1 MAIPY
6 TTAEADELGTHVH
19 RKDGNTW
26 RYVEDVY
33 KHVGAD
39 GWKDVKEVWYKS
51 GGTWRLVHEGE
62 HFLFKTTLSTNAEN
76 QWSLSTYITGQGYTG
91 NKIKGVVVV
100 NNAQQRVNLNNYQ
113 NGSRILLVV
122 NSGKK
127 ISGRGGNGGNA
138 SGGNGQNGQRALYSG
153 GTPFKL
159 NNAGVIAGGGGGGGA
174 GNHGQ
179 CSYQT
184 TQYVSCM
191 KGQQCAQQQTQYSQ
205 SGGGGGGGGA
215 GFPGGSGGTCPN
227 TNPQGG
233 NGSGGSQTAGGGPGS
248 AGGCGGATGGGKGGN
263 LGQDGQ
269 NSGGNGGTKGWGIQ
283 GVNHKYGTYGSG
295 DGDIRGGT
303 TNT

>member
-62 HFLFKTTLSTNAEN
+62 HFLFKTTLSTNSES
-76 QWSLSTYITGQGYTG
+76 QWSLSSYITGQGYSG
-91 NKIKGVVVV
+91 NKIKGVVVI
-100 NNAQQRVNLNNYQ
+100 NNKQQRVNLNNYQ

-122 NSGKK
+122 NNGKK

-138 SGGNGQNGQRALYSG
+138 SGQNGQAGQRALYSG

-159 NNAGVIAGGGGGGGA
+159 NNAGVITGGGGGGGA

-191 KGQQCAQQQTQYSQ
+191 KGQQLS
-205 SGGGGGGGGA
+205 
-215 GFPGGSGGTCPN
+215 
-227 TNPQGG
+227 
-233 NGSGGSQTAGGGPGS
+233 
-248 AGGCGGATGGGKGGN
+248 
-263 LGQDGQ
+263 L
-269 NSGGNGGTKGWGIQ
+269 I
-283 GVNHKYGTYGSG
+283 H
-295 DGDIRGGT
+295 I
-303 TNT
+303 

>member
-6 TTAEADELGTHVH
+6 TQAEADELGVH
-19 RKDGNTW
+19 TSKKDGGNW
-26 RYVEDVY
+26 RYVEDIY
-33 KHVGAD
+33 KKD
-39 GWKDVKEVWYKS
+39 GGTWRTAKEVWYKS

-62 HFLFKTTLSTNAEN
+62 HFLFKTTLSTNSESE
-76 QWSLSTYITGQGYTG
+76 WSLSSYITGQGYSG
-91 NKIKGVVVV
+91 NKIKGVVVI
-100 NNAQQRVNLNNYQ
+100 NNKQQRVNLNNYQ
-113 NGSRILLVV
+113 NTSRILLVV
-122 NSGKK
+122 NNGKK
-127 ISGRGGNGGNA
+127 ISGRGGKGGNA
-138 SGGNGQNGQRALYSG
+138 SGQNGQNGQRALYSG

-215 GFPGGSGGTCPN
+215 GYPGGSGGTCPN

-233 NGSGGSQTAGGGPGS
+233 NGSGGSETSGGGPGS
-248 AGGCGGATGGGKGGN
+248 
-263 LGQDGQ
+263 
-269 NSGGNGGTKGWGIQ
+269 
-283 GVNHKYGTYGSG
+283 
-295 DGDIRGGT
+295 
-303 TNT
+303 

>member
-6 TTAEADELGTHVH
+6 TQAEADELGVH
-19 RKDGNTW
+19 TSKKDGGSW
-26 RYVEDVY
+26 RYVEDIY
-33 KHVGAD
+33 KKD
-39 GWKDVKEVWYKS
+39 GGTWRDIKEVWYKS

-62 HFLFKTTLSTNAEN
+62 HFLFKTTLSTNSES
-76 QWSLSTYITGQGYTG
+76 QWSLSTYITGQGYSG
-91 NKIKGVVVV
+91 NKIKGVVVI
-100 NNAQQRVNLNNYQ
+100 NNKQQRVNLNNYQ

-122 NSGKK
+122 NNGKK

-138 SGGNGQNGQRALYSG
+138 SGGNGQAGQRALYSG

-205 SGGGGGGGGA
+205 SGGGGGGGG
-215 GFPGGSGGTCPN
+215 GRR
-227 TNPQGG
+227 
-233 NGSGGSQTAGGGPGS
+233 S
-248 AGGCGGATGGGKGGN
+248 ALKILRSRIAA
-263 LGQDGQ
+263 
-269 NSGGNGGTKGWGIQ
+269 NS
-283 GVNHKYGTYGSG
+283 V
-295 DGDIRGGT
+295 
-303 TNT
+303 